1 MFRKILRA
9 FGFLAYLGAVTVLFV
24 LAGYVSFNLFVRSGA
39 TRTPALSGLS
49 IDDARALLAD
59 QGLQIRV
66 EEEGRFDTEIP
77 VEHVVQQNPGEG
89 ALVKRG
95 STVSVIPS
103 LGPQRLSVPDLSGQS
118 VQSAQVLLAAA
129 GLGLGRTVEVFSE
142 GATPGSVVAQQPKA
156 GGAVAPGATVDLLVA
171 RKGSAL
177 TYVMPDLVYR
187 DYDEVRR
194 FFEGRGFRI
203 GSVKFERYE
212 GIRPGII
219 LRQFPVAGHPLGRGD
234 TISLVVAAAR
244 PAAGDGALLE
254 SAAAAAATDTP
265 PTAP

>member
-1 MFRKILRA
+1 VLRKILRA
-9 FGFLAYLGAVTVLFV
+9 LGILAYLGVVTVLFV

-39 TRTPALSGLS
+39 TRTPELAGLS
-49 IDDARALLAD
+49 IDDARDLLAD
-59 QGLQIRV
+59 QGLRLRV
-66 EEEGRFDTEIP
+66 EEDGRYDTSIP
-77 VEHVVQQNPGEG
+77 AEHVVQQTPREG

-95 STVSVIPS
+95 SAVSVVPS
-103 LGPQRLSVPDLSGQS
+103 LGPQRVPVPDLAGQS

-129 GLGLGRTVEVFSE
+129 ELALGRTVEVYGRDAAA
-142 GATPGSVVAQQPKA
+142 GAVVAQQPRA
-156 GGAVAPGATVDLLVA
+156 GNTVAPGATVDLLVA
-171 RKGSAL
+171 RKGSG
-177 TYVMPDLVYR
+177 TTFVMPDLVYR

-219 LRQFPVAGHPLGRGD
+219 LRQFPLAGHPLGRGD

-244 PAAGDGALLE
+244 QAADDAPVLE
-254 SAAAAAATDTP
+254 TAAAPTP
-265 PTAP
+265 PAGP

>member
-1 MFRKILRA
+1 MLRKILRA
-9 FGFLAYLGAVTVLFV
+9 LGILAYLGVVSVLFV

-49 IDDARALLAD
+49 IEEARDVLTD
-59 QGLQIRV
+59 QGLGIRV
-66 EEEGRFDTEIP
+66 EEDGRYDTSIP
-77 VEHVVQQNPGEG
+77 AEHVVQQSPQEG

-95 STVSVIPS
+95 STVSVVLS
-103 LGPQRLSVPDLSGQS
+103 LGPQRVPVPDLAGQS

-129 GLGLGRTVEVFSE
+129 DLALGRTVEVYGE
-142 GATPGSVVAQQPKA
+142 DATAGAVVAQQPKA
-156 GGAVAPGATVDLLVA
+156 GSTVAPGATVDLLVA
-171 RKGSAL
+171 RKGSGA
-177 TYVMPDLVYR
+177 TFVMPDLVYR

-203 GSVKFERYE
+203 GGVKFERYE
-212 GIRPGII
+212 GIRAGII
-219 LRQFPVAGHPLGRGD
+219 LRQFPLAGHPLGRGD

-244 PAAGDGALLE
+244 QPAGDAPLLE
-254 SAAAAAATDTP
+254 TAPIDTP